1 VIDASKSRS
10 PAYDP
15 PFSHHRCRR
24 KLLGVGRT
32 QTVPIFPR
40 APPFAERRIG
50 IRRRNHHDHRSNC
63 GAIDLET
70 KHVAL
75 NNNHNLFLMPGPL
88 DEIRSSK
95 INRETALSHAESS
108 NFGRKRYIRQEL
120 RSLIAV

>member
-1 VIDASKSRS
+1 V
-10 PAYDP
+10 
-15 PFSHHRCRR
+15 F
-24 KLLGVGRT
+24 
-32 QTVPIFPR
+32 IF
-40 APPFAERRIG
+40 AG
-50 IRRRNHHDHRSNC
+50 IRTRSD
-63 GAIDLET
+63 GSESDGATIMTTAHAIDLET